1 VSRKPSFVFLGVDL
15 IELVRQLNEKPG
27 KCSLSNNLRETIVA
41 FDVPTI
47 VSYSRELSPS
57 NGTLVGEFCVIM
69 RIQRQT

>member
-1 VSRKPSFVFLGVDL
+1 VDL

-27 KCSLSNNLRETIVA
+27 KCSLGNNLRETIVA

-57 NGTLVGEFCVIM
+57 DGTLVGEFLCYHAHSKTNL
-69 RIQRQT
+69 RIVKKC